1 MLRQGLPRSLG
12 ESISIVDCVRQERYS
27 FDGASI
33 GIVSP
38 TYDLGLPSIV
48 KEFLERVSL
57 DTAYFYFISTYGTTT
72 GASGRMANKAL
83 RGRKIDA
90 YYSVRMPDTW
100 TPIFDLSTPEKV
112 AAFTKNDRGRNSRSH
127 RQGATAGDKRANVP
141 GYSDVDR
148 GTVWTASL

>member
-12 ESISIVDCVRQERYS
+12 ENRFLLGLRPAGKVF

-72 GASGRMANKAL
+72 EPQA
-83 RGRKIDA
+83 
-90 YYSVRMPDTW
+90 
-100 TPIFDLSTPEKV
+100 
-112 AAFTKNDRGRNSRSH
+112 
-127 RQGATAGDKRANVP
+127 
-141 GYSDVDR
+141 
-148 GTVWTASL
+148 VWRTRP